1 MLRTRSTSAHQSQSQ
16 QGLYYLWEK
25 LGLGG
30 GYKRKEG
37 KGGGGYV
44 VTRVL
49 RVVLPG
55 LDLGSSMTR

>member
-25 LGLGG
+25 IRVGG
-30 GYKRKEG
+30 EGIKEKRERGEG
-37 KGGGGYV
+37 GMWSRGF
-44 VTRVL
+44 L

-55 LDLGSSMTR
+55 LD